1 MTLRVGIGAAP
12 FRPEAVEF
20 VRQAERLGV
29 DSVWCPEFWA
39 GDAFTPLAFLA
50 ACTSTLKLGTGIAQ
64 LGARTP
70 AMLAMTAQSLHALSG
85 GRCLLGIG
93 TSGPQ
98 VMEGWH
104 GVAFDKPVR
113 RTRETIE
120 IIRTVTAGERLEYHG
135 QIYDLPLPGSE
146 GRAIRSLLPP
156 THLPIYVASLGP
168 ANLRLTGELADGWIG
183 TSFFPETAD
192 VFLDH
197 IRDGAQSAGR
207 ELSDLDLTVAV
218 GVEFTDEVEAAGR
231 RHAEGYAFTIGAMGS
246 AGTNFYNNAFERQ
259 GYGDDIREVQR
270 LWLAGD
276 KDAARQR
283 VPTAIGL
290 GTNLIGTD
298 DLVRD
303 RLRLYRDAGVTT
315 LRANLHGGPDADLD
329 QQLGD
334 LERLLDLVRQVNDEP
349 SGARKDQ
356 P

>member
-12 FRPEAVEF
+12 FQPEAVEF

-29 DSVWCPEFWA
+29 DSVWCAEFWA
-39 GDAFTPLAFLA
+39 GDAFTPLAYLA
-50 ACTSTLKLGTGIAQ
+50 GSTSRIKLGSGIAQ

-120 IIRTVTAGERLEYHG
+120 IVRAITAGERLGYHG
-135 QIYDLPLPGSE
+135 EIYELPLPGSE
-146 GRAIRSLLPP
+146 GRAIRSLMPP
-156 THLPIYVASLGP
+156 AHLPIYVASLGP

-192 VFLDH
+192 VFLDP
-197 IRDGAQSAGR
+197 IREGAARAGR
-207 ELSDLDLTVAV
+207 ELADLDLTVAV
-218 GVEFTDEVEAAGR
+218 GVEFTDDVEAAGR

-259 GYGDDIREVQR
+259 GYGDDIREVQM

-276 KDAARQR
+276 KEGARRR

-303 RLRLYRDAGVTT
+303 RLRLYRDTGITT
-315 LRANLHGGPDADLD
+315 LRANLHGGPGADLD
-329 QQLGD
+329 RQLAD
-334 LERLLDLVRQVNDEP
+334 LERLLDLVQQVNYEGSAAETD
-349 SGARKDQ
+349 
-356 P
+356 